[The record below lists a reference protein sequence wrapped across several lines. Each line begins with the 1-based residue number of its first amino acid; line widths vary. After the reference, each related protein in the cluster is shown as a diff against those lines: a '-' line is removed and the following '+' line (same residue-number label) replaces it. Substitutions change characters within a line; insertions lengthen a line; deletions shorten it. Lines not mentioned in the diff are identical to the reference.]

1 MKKLN
6 NMYFIKYLYVF
17 YIYLSYMYI
26 NIYLQCEKNNIY
38 FICILH
44 VTIIIIYNII

>member
-6 NMYFIKYLYVF
+6 NIYFIKYLYV
-17 YIYLSYMYI
+17 YIFTFTFNVKKI
-26 NIYLQCEKNNIY
+26 IY

-44 VTIIIIYNII
+44 VTIILLYVTIQEMIN

>member
-26 NIYLQCEKNNIY
+26 NIYLQCEKNIY